1 MRGRKVGKYGII
13 VSARGGGWGLGLTK
27 VFTDTLKKLM
37 LKVEVKTVN
46 QKREKMRGKY
56 IIQAKNR
63 ETGEDIL
70 IFY

>member
-13 VSARGGGWGLGLTK
+13 VSARGGEWGRGLTK

-37 LKVEVKTVN
+37 LKAEVKTVN

-70 IFY
+70 ISY